1 MDTMNTLPTDVDEL
15 EHAVPVDEGA
25 STSSA
30 AVLSKAGDIPMI
42 ADPPPGMVE
51 GVLRQMWAKLMTI
64 RDPTLQHKKQFRM
77 HCQGQAF
84 PLYITPANVTC

>member
-1 MDTMNTLPTDVDEL
+1 MDTMNTLPTDVDAL
-15 EHAVPVDEGA
+15 EHAVAPHEGA

-30 AVLSKAGDIPMI
+30 TVLSKAGDIPMI
-42 ADPPPGMVE
+42 ADPPAGLLE
-51 GVLRQMWAKLMTI
+51 GVLRQMWAKPMNI

-84 PLYITPANVTC
+84 PLNPLQM